1 MKLTILWVQ
10 LFLLAGML
18 AICVMADIALGS
30 GLVLALMGLKVIEY
44 ALTEE
49 Q

>member
-18 AICVMADIALGS
+18 ALCVIADMALGG

>member
-10 LFLLAGML
+10 LSLLSVML
-18 AICVMADIALGS
+18 ALCVMADIALG
-30 GLVLALMGLKVIEY
+30 GWLVLALMGFKVIEY

-49 Q
+49 

>member
-1 MKLTILWVQ
+1 MKMTILCLQ
-10 LFLLAGML
+10 LSLLSVML
-18 AICVMADIALGS
+18 ALCVMADIALGS

>member
-18 AICVMADIALGS
+18 ALCVMADMALGS
-30 GLVLALMGLKVIEY
+30 WLVLALMGLKVVEF
-44 ALTEE
+44 TFNGRD
-49 Q
+49 